1 MADDTRRTAYTTAHI
16 DDLPVE
22 IDDER
27 PTTEW
32 KPVRRFFGIGSF
44 GTNLARATQPGDVL
58 TYDHTEVV
66 AAGTRHEELF
76 LIVSGHATYRVD
88 GKEIDAP
95 AGTFL
100 YVPDPAPVQPSPGAP
115 SALGRRRRQRVRQFV
130 VALMHAGAH
139 LFLLDALELGGDHLL
154 LLVAQDALGERE
166 EHRVLLVDVQ
176 AQQVAV
182 QREVLG
188 DGDPCGLALVDVGQR
203 RVDGTDRRRREP
215 RAVRPPAAPA
225 HQQGEHGALPA
236 RRAHPERPGA
246 GDDRRRVRAHR
257 GGRDGRRRASALP
270 RTGAHAG
277 DAAGRGLRARRAKA
291 ERAALVSPAEAPC
304 PMRTA

>member
-100 YVPDPAPVQPSPGAP
+100 YVPDPATVRGAVAREAGTTMLAVGAEPGAVFTP
-115 SALGRRRRQRVRQFV
+115 SAW
-130 VALMHAGAH
+130 
-139 LFLLDALELGGDHLL
+139 D
-154 LLVAQDALGERE
+154 
-166 EHRVLLVDVQ
+166 
-176 AQQVAV
+176 
-182 QREVLG
+182 
-188 DGDPCGLALVDVGQR
+188 
-203 RVDGTDRRRREP
+203 TEP
-215 RAVRPPAAPA
+215 
-225 HQQGEHGALPA
+225 LP
-236 RRAHPERPGA
+236 G
-246 GDDRRRVRAHR
+246 
-257 GGRDGRRRASALP
+257 
-270 RTGAHAG
+270 
-277 DAAGRGLRARRAKA
+277 
-291 ERAALVSPAEAPC
+291 
-304 PMRTA
+304 

>member
-100 YVPDPAPVQPSPGAP
+100 Y
-115 SALGRRRRQRVRQFV
+115 
-130 VALMHAGAH
+130 
-139 LFLLDALELGGDHLL
+139 
-154 LLVAQDALGERE
+154 
-166 EHRVLLVDVQ
+166 
-176 AQQVAV
+176 
-182 QREVLG
+182 
-188 DGDPCGLALVDVGQR
+188 
-203 RVDGTDRRRREP
+203 
-215 RAVRPPAAPA
+215 
-225 HQQGEHGALPA
+225 
-236 RRAHPERPGA
+236 ERPGRGVDLLA
-246 GDDRRRVRAHR
+246 VDSVRRVATDDQEQFLSLIHISEPT
-257 GGRDGRRRASALP
+257 RRTPISYAVFCL
-270 RTGAHAG
+270 
-277 DAAGRGLRARRAKA
+277 KK
-291 ERAALVSPAEAPC
+291 
-304 PMRTA
+304 

>member
-100 YVPDPAPVQPSPGAP
+100 YVPDPAT
-115 SALGRRRRQRVRQFV
+115 VRG
-130 VALMHAGAH
+130 AGAR
-139 LFLLDALELGGDHLL
+139 LFLLDALELGGDHRL

-166 EHRVLLVDVQ
+166 EHRVFLVDVQ
-176 AQQVAV
+176 AQQVGV

-203 RVDGTDRRRREP
+203 RVDGTDRLAPGLVLAEHHADGAARGGFALLERREQH
-215 RAVRPPAAPA
+215 ALFFGVMATV
-225 HQQGEHGALPA
+225 GEV
-236 RRAHPERPGA
+236 PGEV
-246 GDDRRRVRAHR
+246 DHL
-257 GGRDGRRRASALP
+257 SLI
-270 RTGAHAG
+270 HI
-277 DAAGRGLRARRAKA
+277 
-291 ERAALVSPAEAPC
+291 
-304 PMRTA
+304 